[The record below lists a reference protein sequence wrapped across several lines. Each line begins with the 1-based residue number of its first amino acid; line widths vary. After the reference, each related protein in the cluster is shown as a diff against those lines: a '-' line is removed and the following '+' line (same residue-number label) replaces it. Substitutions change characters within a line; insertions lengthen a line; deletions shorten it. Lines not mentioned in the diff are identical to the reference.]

1 MKKKLLVILPRIPY
15 PLEKGD
21 KLRAFYQIKE
31 LSKNWDIILCALND
45 QKTHPDAFNILKPF
59 CSQLFFFKIPKYAI
73 LINLFL
79 NILSKKPFQ
88 VAYFLHEPIKKKIH
102 KLFYSEKP
110 DFIYCQLIRTACYA
124 FDLPARK
131 IIDFQ
136 DCFSTNIE
144 RRKSVS
150 PWYLRPLLSIE
161 QQRVFRFESFV
172 FDNFNGHTIIAE
184 PDREKTPVQNKN
196 NIAIV
201 PNGVNF
207 EYFSPDSTMQKKD
220 FVLFTGNMNYPP
232 NVKSAEFLAKEIMP
246 LVWKEKPNFKLVLAG
261 ANPAAKVKNL
271 ASDSVVVTGWV
282 DDMRLYYNESRIF
295 IAPMQIG
302 TGLQNKLLEAMAM
315 NLPCITS
322 PLANQPL
329 GAIHEKHI
337 LIGNSAL
344 EYAHQIVS
352 LINNPDWANSIAN
365 EGYMFVKQNFD
376 WEAMNRKLEKVIL
389 NV

>member
-1 MKKKLLVILPRIPY
+1 MKKKILVILPRIPY

-45 QKTHPDAFNILKPF
+45 QETHPEAFNILKPF

-73 LINLFL
+73 IINLFL
-79 NILSKKPFQ
+79 NIFSKKPFQ
-88 VAYFLHEPIKKKIH
+88 VAYFLHKPILNKIH
-102 KLFYSEKP
+102 KIFFTAKP
-110 DFIYCQLIRTACYA
+110 EYIYCQLIRTASYA
-124 FDLPARK
+124 IDLPARK

-136 DCFSTNIE
+136 DCFSTNIG
-144 RRKSVS
+144 RRKIVS
-150 PWYLRPLLSIE
+150 PWYLRFLLSIE
-161 QQRVFRFESFV
+161 QKRVRLFESFV

-184 PDREKTPVQNKN
+184 PDREKMPVRDINK
-196 NIAIV
+196 IDIV

-207 EYFSPDSTMQKKD
+207 DFFKPDNSIEKND

-232 NVKSAEFLAKEIMP
+232 NVMSAEFLAKEIMP

-261 ANPAAKVKNL
+261 ANPATRVKNL
-271 ASDSVVVTGWV
+271 ASGSVIVTGWV
-282 DDMRLYYNESRIF
+282 DDMRLYYNQSRVF
-295 IAPMQIG
+295 VAPMQIG

-337 LIGNSAL
+337 LIGNSAS
-344 EYAHQIVS
+344 EYAHLIVS
-352 LINNPDWANSIAN
+352 LLNNTEWANSIAN

-376 WEAMNRKLEKVIL
+376 WEAMNTKLEKVIL